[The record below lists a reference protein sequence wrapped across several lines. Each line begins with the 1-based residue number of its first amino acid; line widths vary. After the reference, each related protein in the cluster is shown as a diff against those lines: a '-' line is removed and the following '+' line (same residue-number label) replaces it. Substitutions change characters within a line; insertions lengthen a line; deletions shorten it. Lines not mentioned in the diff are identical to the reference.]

1 MSKVQRSKSTKKR
14 RLAECGRW
22 TFLSP
27 SVTCIKS
34 SVKQLQQT
42 PFFKVALQE
51 NNTNFLFSLDI
62 ILTKQTYETSAEP
75 SILHNLITTDLLLAL
90 SAFLHRRCHPLAN
103 KPHQQF
109 LRKSQQK

>member
-1 MSKVQRSKSTKKR
+1 MRP
-14 RLAECGRW
+14 LD
-22 TFLSP
+22 LSFP
-27 SVTCIKS
+27 LRHLHQI
-34 SVKQLQQT
+34 KQLQQT

-51 NNTNFLFSLDI
+51 NNTNFLCSLDI
-62 ILTKQTYETSAEP
+62 ILTKQTYEASAEP
-75 SILHNLITTDLLLAL
+75 STLHNLITTNLLLALL

>member
-1 MSKVQRSKSTKKR
+1 MRP
-14 RLAECGRW
+14 LD
-22 TFLSP
+22 LSFP
-27 SVTCIKS
+27 LRHLHQI
-34 SVKQLQQT
+34 KQLQQT

-51 NNTNFLFSLDI
+51 NNTKFLFSLDI
-62 ILTKQTYETSAEP
+62 ILTKQTYEASAEP
-75 SILHNLITTDLLLAL
+75 STLHNLITTNLLLAL

>member
-1 MSKVQRSKSTKKR
+1 MRP
-14 RLAECGRW
+14 LD
-22 TFLSP
+22 LSFP
-27 SVTCIKS
+27 LRHLHQI
-34 SVKQLQQT
+34 KQLQQT
-42 PFFKVALQE
+42 PKVALQE

-75 SILHNLITTDLLLAL
+75 SILHNLITTNLLLAL